1 MADMARLLIVAGVAL
16 VGVGV
21 ALLLVRGLPLG
32 RFPGDVVWHRG
43 SFTLYLPL
51 GTSLMVSIVLTLAF
65 LLLRRWR

>member
-32 RFPGDVVWHRG
+32 RFP
-43 SFTLYLPL
+43 LYLPL